1 MFFPLIFIP
10 LNGKKPVSK
19 MKKKKK
25 SRPLDVLKIIIS
37 ELNILSL
44 TSSVMQ
50 EPIPLANMH
59 FEISS
64 VNVVGKLM
72 LPSDT
77 QHAFPDLYI

>member
-1 MFFPLIFIP
+1 MQDPL
-10 LNGKKPVSK
+10 
-19 MKKKKK
+19 
-25 SRPLDVLKIIIS
+25 
-37 ELNILSL
+37 
-44 TSSVMQ
+44 
-50 EPIPLANMH
+50 PIANMH